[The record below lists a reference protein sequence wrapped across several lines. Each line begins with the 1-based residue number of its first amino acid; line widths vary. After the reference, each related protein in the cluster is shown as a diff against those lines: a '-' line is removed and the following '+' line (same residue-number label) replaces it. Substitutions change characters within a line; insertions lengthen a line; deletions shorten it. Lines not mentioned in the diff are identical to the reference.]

1 MSNTEI
7 NELLP
12 EFLLNLVRKQELRRE
27 EYDLMDCEYFKQIY
41 TKYLP
46 DAMNKKY
53 KGEKKDL
60 LEVPF
65 LTKECIN

>member
-1 MSNTEI
+1 MKSVDFKEKKPSNEDI

-12 EFLLNLVRKQELRRE
+12 EFMLNLVREEELRRG
-27 EYDLMDCEYFKQIY
+27 EYELNECGYFQQIY

-60 LEVPF
+60 L
-65 LTKECIN
+65 